1 MFTGIVQEVGSVS
14 AADRSGGLL
23 RLTIAARTVLDRA
36 VVGDSIAVDGVCLTI
51 VSHDGGSFSA
61 EAMTTTLERT
71 ALGDLTVGSRVNLER
86 ALAAGE
92 PLGGHIVQ
100 GHVDGVGVVRA
111 VQSAPDQMVVDVA
124 VPADVSGV
132 TVLRG
137 SITLS
142 GVSLTVADLPQPGV
156 VRVSLIPHT
165 LAHTTLGEVKEGA
178 RLNVEADVVAKL
190 VAEQTRRWLEARAGD
205 GDDVNVGAIAP
216 GGLNGIRHR

>member
-1 MFTGIVQEVGSVS
+1 MFTGIVQEIGIVD

-23 RLTIAARTVLDRA
+23 RLTISARTVLERA
-36 VVGDSIAVDGVCLTI
+36 AVGDSIAVDGVCLTI
-51 VSHDGGSFSA
+51 VSHDGRSFSA
-61 EAMTTTLERT
+61 EAMATTLERT
-71 ALGDLTVGSRVNLER
+71 ALGDLAVGARVNLER

-100 GHVDGVGVVRA
+100 GHVDGVGVVRR
-111 VQSAPDQMVVDVA
+111 VQRGQDQVVMDVA
-124 VPADVSGV
+124 VPEDVSGV

-137 SITLS
+137 SIALS
-142 GVSLTVADLPQPGV
+142 GVSLTVADLPEPGV

-165 LAHTTLGEVKEGA
+165 LAHTTLGEVKEGT

-205 GDDVNVGAIAP
+205 GADVNVGATAP
-216 GGLNGIRHR
+216 GGLNGIRHG